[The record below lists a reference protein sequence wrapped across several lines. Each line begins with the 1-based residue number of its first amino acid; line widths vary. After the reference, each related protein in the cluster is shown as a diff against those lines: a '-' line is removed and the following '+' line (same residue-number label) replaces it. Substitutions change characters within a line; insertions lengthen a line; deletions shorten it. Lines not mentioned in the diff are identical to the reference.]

1 MTVKTINAMNWKSIS
16 TASILIILLSL
27 SLKLHAQN
35 RYEGIQDPPS
45 VNSYWKNYKEDIK
58 AKRIQEIKD
67 ALSLSL
73 THLSLFEYSFVLE
86 ELLQAYNNKGFKEGW
101 KQYMDSLE
109 TTASKE
115 LIGAGLIPLQA
126 QFFQATLQANPQYK
140 KQHPEAYTFLEQ
152 NTPKMEDM
160 GYQPEE
166 YEQVLDAYAFSDA
179 TDESIMLDFLMLEDV
194 KLLEVI
200 EQNPSLKTRY
210 TMWVENLTDLAN
222 EFSFNE
228 YRPREMFARK
238 QLYLVEK
245 LKQSDHP
252 LAKSTW
258 PQIREIRTSRI
269 RKPSPDSFFSQ
280 LTGTWEGTYDEKGR
294 QIRIYLVPVSNR
306 KDETQIKG
314 HNKFV
319 YQSDIKQIAMR
330 GTFEDKEDYYRI
342 KMEEYKVPFEE
353 EPKWKQDGINEDWGG
368 PEKFYPN
375 ELSYGFFDLKI
386 DKKTKEMTGTWSS
399 KSGKIVREFTIP
411 KTGD

>member
-1 MTVKTINAMNWKSIS
+1 MMTVKTINAMNWKSIL
-16 TASILIILLSL
+16 TANILTVLLSL
-27 SLKLHAQN
+27 NLNAQN

-45 VNSYWKNYKEDIK
+45 VNIYWKIYNEDVK
-58 AKRIQEIKD
+58 KKLTQEIRD

-73 THLSLFEYSFVLE
+73 THLSLFEYAFVLE
-86 ELLQAYNNKGFKEGW
+86 ELLQAYNNEGFKEDW
-101 KQYMDSLE
+101 KRYVDSLE
-109 TTASKE
+109 STARKE

-126 QFFQATLQANPQYK
+126 QFFHATLQANPQYK
-140 KQHPEAYTFLEQ
+140 KQYPAAYTFLQQ
-152 NTPKMEDM
+152 NTPEMEGM

-166 YEQVLDAYAFSDA
+166 YEQVLEQYAFSDIVG
-179 TDESIMLDFLMLEDV
+179 EGIMMDFLMLEDA

-200 EQNPSLKTRY
+200 EQNSSLKSRY
-210 TMWVENLTDLAN
+210 QLWLENLTDPAN
-222 EFSFNE
+222 NFRFNE
-228 YRPREMFARK
+228 YRPREMFTRK
-238 QLYLVEK
+238 LFYLVVK
-245 LKQSDHP
+245 LQNNDNA
-252 LAKSTW
+252 LAKSSW
-258 PQIREIRTSRI
+258 SQIKEIRTSRI
-269 RKPSPDSFFSQ
+269 RKPSPDSFEVI

-330 GTFEDKEDYYRI
+330 GIFEDKEDYYRI

-353 EPKWKQDGINEDWGG
+353 EPKWKQDAINEDWGG

-375 ELSYGFFDLKI
+375 ELSYGLFDLKI

>member
-1 MTVKTINAMNWKSIS
+1 MTVKIINAMNWKSIL
-16 TASILIILLSL
+16 TASILTVFLSFNL
-27 SLKLHAQN
+27 NAQN

-45 VNSYWKNYKEDIK
+45 ANIYWKNYNEDVKEK
-58 AKRIQEIKD
+58 LTQEIKD

-86 ELLQAYNNKGFKEGW
+86 ELLQAYSNRDFQQNW
-101 KQYMDSLE
+101 KSYVDSLKI
-109 TTASKE
+109 TAGKE
-115 LIGAGLIPLQA
+115 LVGAGLIPLQA
-126 QFFQATLQANPQYK
+126 QFFHATLQANPQYK
-140 KQHPEAYTFLEQ
+140 EQYPEAYAFLQ
-152 NTPKMEDM
+152 KNTPKMEGT

-166 YEQVLDAYAFSDA
+166 YGQVLEDYAFSDIVG
-179 TDESIMLDFLMLEDV
+179 EGIMMDFLMLEDV

-200 EQNPSLKTRY
+200 EQNPSLKARY
-210 TMWVENLTDLAN
+210 ELWVKNLGDPANRLRYN
-222 EFSFNE
+222 EFIPSE
-228 YRPREMFARK
+228 ILTRK
-238 QLYLVEK
+238 KIYLVEK
-245 LKQSDHP
+245 LKRIDHP
-252 LAKSTW
+252 LAKITW
-258 PQIREIRTSRI
+258 EPIKEIKVSRI
-269 RKPSPDSFFSQ
+269 RKPSADSFFNQ

-314 HNKFV
+314 YNKFV

-330 GTFEDKEDYYRI
+330 GTFEDKGDHYHV

-353 EPKWKQDGINEDWGG
+353 EPQWKQDAIIEEWGG

-375 ELSYGFFDLKI
+375 DLSYGLFDLKI

-411 KTGD
+411 KTGN